1 MRRLLALA
9 LPPLIAACAASFA
22 LPISPALAADA
33 PAAQPSDSDTFTGVV
48 WSWRRSLVAREPAD
62 PPELFTVEFIKGG
75 EFTIRTECNQGGG
88 SFIVDG
94 SQIKLTSI
102 KTTKYLCS
110 PGWKDRAFIQG
121 LEGAETYQVRNG
133 ELMLTTQGEVG
144 TMRLRVLPR

>member
-9 LPPLIAACAASFA
+9 LPLLIAACAASSTQ
-22 LPISPALAADA
+22 PMSPALAANA
-33 PAAQPSDSDTFTGVV
+33 PAAELTGVA
-48 WSWRRSLVAREPAD
+48 WSWRRSLVGNDPAD

-75 EFTIRTECNQGGG
+75 KLTVRTECNQGGG

-110 PGWKDRAFIQG
+110 PGWKDRAFMLG
-121 LEGAETYQVRNG
+121 LEGAETYQIRNG
-133 ELMLTTQGEVG
+133 ELVLTTQGAVG
-144 TMRLRVLPR
+144 TMRLRGLPR

>member
-1 MRRLLALA
+1 MRRLLTLA
-9 LPPLIAACAASFA
+9 LPLLIAACAAS
-22 LPISPALAADA
+22 PTQPMSPALAANV
-33 PAAQPSDSDTFTGVV
+33 PAGEPAGAVTFTGVT
-48 WSWRRSLVAREPAD
+48 WSWRRSLVGNEPAD

-75 EFTIRTECNQGGG
+75 KFTVRTECNQGGG
-88 SFIVDG
+88 SFMVDG

-121 LEGAETYQVRNG
+121 LEGAETYQIRSG
-133 ELMLTTQGEVG
+133 ELMLTTPGEVS